1 MSLLKNLQTIP
12 KRNERLAEAQQI
24 LRSRMTFSGT
34 TLVFSTEKSD
44 YLWWLMVSPD
54 RNAVRALACSAT
66 MPTFKD
72 EVPRMARGALS
83 RQQAGKWNTTLANA
97 WGVLA
102 LRRFQSRFENEA
114 VTGRSI
120 VSGRQRSARA
130 RLEIGA
136 VARHQRSDEG
146 HADRCRC
153 RYAICVAGSVEPLS
167 MVHEG
172 SGRPWAFVTSRAALP
187 LDKPLF
193 AGYQIKR
200 SVTPIEQK
208 TANVWARGDVYRVT
222 LEVDAQADMTWVV
235 ISDPIPTGAACSA
248 ADSAA
253 IRASSPPT
261 SAATAYAWPA
271 YEERAFDG
279 FRAYYRYVPKGKL
292 KVEYTVR
299 LNNAGA
305 FSMPP
310 TRVEAMY
317 APESFGELPVASI
330 EVRP

>member
-1 MSLLKNLQTIP
+1 MKPCPVAAIVSVGSDP
-12 KRNERLAEAQQI
+12 H
-24 LRSRMTFSGT
+24 
-34 TLVFSTEKSD
+34 TLDWKS
-44 YLWWLMVSPD
+44 
-54 RNAVRALACSAT
+54 A
-66 MPTFKD
+66 
-72 EVPRMARGALS
+72 
-83 RQQAGKWNTTLANA
+83 
-97 WGVLA
+97 
-102 LRRFQSRFENEA
+102 QSRATNDP
-114 VTGRSI
+114 TKGTP
-120 VSGRQRSARA
+120 
-130 RLEIGA
+130 IGA
-136 VARHQRSDEG
+136 GVDTQFAWP
-146 HADRCRC
+146 A
-153 RYAICVAGSVEPLS
+153 SVEPLS
-167 MVHEG
+167 IVHEG

-200 SVTPIEQK
+200 QVTPIEQK

-222 LEVDAQADMTWVV
+222 LEVEAQADMTWVV
-235 ISDPIPTGAACSA
+235 ISDPIPAGAAVLGSGLGG
-248 ADSAA
+248 DS
-253 IRASSPPT
+253 RQLASNERRDGM
-261 SAATAYAWPA
+261 AWPA

-317 APESFGELPVASI
+317 APESFAELPVASI